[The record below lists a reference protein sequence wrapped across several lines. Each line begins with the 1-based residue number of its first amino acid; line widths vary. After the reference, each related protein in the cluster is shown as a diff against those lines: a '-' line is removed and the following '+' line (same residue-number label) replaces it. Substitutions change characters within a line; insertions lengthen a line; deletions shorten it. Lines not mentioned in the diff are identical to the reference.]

1 MTRLAGE
8 RIALNT
14 PIQGTA
20 ADIMKIAMIKTQLEL
35 IKNNIDAKIVLQI
48 HDELVLEC
56 APEHAEEAKKTV
68 AEIAATQFTPGTSC
82 EVVVGSFRPPME
94 KRQETLDLFEKL
106 QSLCRQYDL
115 GTLTP
120 FESGGG
126 SDSCYIQMAGVTS
139 ICGMG
144 AIGGRQHSPEEFL
157 DPKSIALRAKI
168 LVAYCWDSL

>member
-56 APEHAEEAKKTV
+56 APEHAEEAKK
-68 AEIAATQFTPGTSC
+68 
-82 EVVVGSFRPPME
+82 
-94 KRQETLDLFEKL
+94 
-106 QSLCRQYDL
+106 
-115 GTLTP
+115 
-120 FESGGG
+120 
-126 SDSCYIQMAGVTS
+126 
-139 ICGMG
+139 
-144 AIGGRQHSPEEFL
+144 
-157 DPKSIALRAKI
+157 I
-168 LVAYCWDSL
+168 LVHSMENAIKINVPLTVSLTSGTNLYELK